1 MFMATRALF
10 AAILMAIPFV
20 TAMVMVRR
28 GGQLG
33 LD

>member
-1 MFMATRALF
+1 MATRALL

-28 GGQLG
+28 GAELS